1 MTEPERIEA
10 NMSSVAPA
18 KTPPPPPPRDW
29 TAAFLGYL
37 VPGLGHIYQGRV
49 GKGALFMI
57 CLYVLFFYGM
67 YLGQGKNVYLPTKD
81 SAGNELPDVPIQLGK
96 FSIGPIPGTRGL
108 MHRVQ
113 FLGQFWMG
121 TVSWPAIIQ
130 YNSAEEPPVLGSFQR
145 ALPEREL
152 NELQRNGD
160 KTWDL
165 GWVFTVVAGVLN
177 VLVMYDALAG
187 PAFIPKPQTSTETG
201 AKNAA
206 ATPAAAGR

>member
-121 TVSWPAIIQ
+121 IVSWPAIIQ
-130 YNSAEEPPVLGSFQR
+130 YNSAEEPP
-145 ALPEREL
+145 
-152 NELQRNGD
+152 
-160 KTWDL
+160 
-165 GWVFTVVAGVLN
+165 VLN

>member
-1 MTEPERIEA
+1 MTSA
-10 NMSSVAPA
+10 APA
-18 KTPPPPPPRDW
+18 KTPPPPPPPRDW
-29 TAAFLGYL
+29 IAAFLGYL
-37 VPGLGHIYQGRV
+37 VPGLGQIYQGRV
-49 GKGALFMI
+49 GKGVLFMV

-67 YLGQGKNVYLPTKD
+67 FLGDGKNVYLPAMD
-81 SAGNELPDVPIQLGK
+81 DYGQPLPEVNVLQLGK
-96 FSIGPIPGTRGL
+96 ANLPLPPGFKGVGY
-108 MHRVQ
+108 RVQ

-121 TVSWPAIIQ
+121 IVVWPAIIQ
-130 YNSAEEPPVLGSFQR
+130 YNLEEPPPLLGTFQR
-145 ALPEREL
+145 APKEREL

-187 PAFIPKPQTSTETG
+187 PAFIPKPQTSTESG

-206 ATPAAAGR
+206 ALAAAAGR

>member
-1 MTEPERIEA
+1 
-10 NMSSVAPA
+10 MSSAAPA
-18 KTPPPPPPRDW
+18 PTPPPPPPRDW

-49 GKGALFMI
+49 GKGVLFMV

-81 SAGNELPDVPIQLGK
+81 GAGNQLPDVPIQLGQ
-96 FSIGPIPGTRGL
+96 IVIPPIPGSRGV

-121 TVSWPAIIQ
+121 IVAWPAIIQ
-130 YNSAEEPPVLGSFQR
+130 YNSTEKVPLLETFQR
-145 ALPEREL
+145 APEEREL

-187 PAFIPKPQTSTETG
+187 PAFIPKPQSSTESG

-206 ATPAAAGR
+206 ATAVAAGR